1 MSQAFF
7 AHQTDC
13 QSMRGLWYFYKFV
26 DVFFCSFF
34 LFGCV
39 LLRPP
44 SFWGQDF
51 PSLRVSA
58 VLLSVHWSVTIP
70 TILLSPCCQLDS
82 WVEKLDST
90 TDVPQAHNTFTCSCV
105 QTNSSTEPSQ
115 PLTSVSFNRPISV
128 SSINRGK
135 PTLSG
140 QGQPGTLS
148 QCYQF
153 SAPPAAGCWRF
164 PVWIQLANVKNLI
177 KWPGREGPLSGANRF
192 SNITAMS
199 RHLQRKSSPRHHIN
213 TVILKQSSRGCFRN
227 LNGYEG
233 YEPCCRSSKDSR
245 DSLEQTRFSK
255 EAGSALKTKS
265 WFLLRAF
272 LGGRPASSLVFSA
285 FRVASVFPGVIARLQ
300 APTRHLIGS
309 RLGNTHAAIKRQAC
323 RHTGKNLLHTL
334 LAVIISFH
342 KQKRR
347 FWMEASCY
355 VV

>member
-1 MSQAFF
+1 M
-7 AHQTDC
+7 
-13 QSMRGLWYFYKFV
+13 
-26 DVFFCSFF
+26 
-34 LFGCV
+34 
-39 LLRPP
+39 
-44 SFWGQDF
+44 
-51 PSLRVSA
+51 
-58 VLLSVHWSVTIP
+58 
-70 TILLSPCCQLDS
+70 
-82 WVEKLDST
+82 
-90 TDVPQAHNTFTCSCV
+90 PQAHNTFTCSCV

-115 PLTSVSFNRPISV
+115 PLTWVSFNRPISV

-265 WFLLRAF
+265 
-272 LGGRPASSLVFSA
+272 
-285 FRVASVFPGVIARLQ
+285 
-300 APTRHLIGS
+300 
-309 RLGNTHAAIKRQAC
+309 
-323 RHTGKNLLHTL
+323 
-334 LAVIISFH
+334 
-342 KQKRR
+342 
-347 FWMEASCY
+347 
-355 VV
+355 